1 VGTWLRKVANPRVH
15 ATTGEIPLIRL
26 ELERERRQP
35 LPAPWC
41 GTIIGTRIRT
51 AAVPSGYQQSLRVY
65 DELITAAPE

>member
-1 VGTWLRKVANPRVH
+1 MANPRVH
-15 ATTGEIPLIRL
+15 AITGEIPLIRL
-26 ELERERRQP
+26 ELERKRLQP

-51 AAVPSGYQQSLRVY
+51 AAPVPSGYQHSLRVY